1 MFKNRLK
8 DLTSA
13 EKVQT
18 LLLAIGVLVLIP
30 VAFPLFSLGSTQI
43 TYLQIVSYS
52 FMGASYLF
60 CIIRPSAKFKD
71 KVISLIMFLSI
82 VFLAINKILLKW

>member
-43 TYLQIVSYS
+43 N
-52 FMGASYLF
+52 LF
-60 CIIRPSAKFKD
+60 TNSILFIYGSIIF
-71 KVISLIMFLSI
+71 
-82 VFLAINKILLKW
+82 ILHN

>member
-43 TYLQIVSYS
+43 TYL
-52 FMGASYLF
+52 
-60 CIIRPSAKFKD
+60 
-71 KVISLIMFLSI
+71 
-82 VFLAINKILLKW
+82 